1 MLNIFTFGKEKSTI
15 GVQFLFIHLNQN
27 NMKRLLL
34 FIGVLL
40 FMGHSLYGQTIRVTG
55 TVTDATDGQTLPG
68 VTIMVQGT
76 TQGTVTDINGRYELS
91 VAPTA
96 VLVFSFVGMDSQE
109 VPVDGRT
116 VINVAL
122 RLDATQLEEVLV
134 VAYGTARR
142 SSFTGSVSSVSAEK
156 LEAIQVSDIT
166 KALEGMSSG
175 IQSTSGLGQPG
186 ATADIRIRG
195 VGSVN
200 ASSAPLYVV
209 DGFPYSGNINTIPV
223 SDIESITV
231 LKDASATA
239 LYGSRGANGVI
250 VITTKRGR
258 ADVSTFN
265 FRANV
270 GVSERGI
277 PEYDR
282 VSVPEYYEMMWQR
295 IYMESR
301 FVTHT
306 NQNEAFWAE
315 RASNNVIP
323 FLGNYNAYNVPANE
337 VVLTNGQLNPNAQLL
352 WTDNWYDEMHRTGL
366 RQDYV
371 VSASGGT
378 DRATYFISGNYLRDE
393 GVVKASNFDRF
404 SIRANAE
411 SQMRDWVKVG
421 INLGAST
428 SSQNFPQASGTAYVN
443 SFMFSRMVAPIY
455 PVYIYQ
461 PDGTPDLD
469 PDGNKIPDYGATYG
483 RARAYIS
490 NSNPLGTI
498 TLDTRLYNRDALTS
512 RGFVEFSF
520 LNDFKFLINAS
531 NDYYGFSGLTH
542 QNSAFGDAQSFAGRS
557 TRENQRTMNFAANQL
572 LTWNRSFGLHN
583 LDAIVGHE
591 STQYQFNF
599 VNAVRTGFPFPGL
612 SELAAAAT
620 AEGSNS
626 YEHNHRLESYLS
638 RINYEY
644 DNKYYLSAS
653 YRRDGSS
660 RFHKDH
666 RWGDFWSVGASWRA
680 SQEAFLQDA
689 VWLDNLSL
697 RASYGALG
705 NESLPS
711 YYAYLGLYA
720 TGWNNLSFP
729 GLLASRLPTPDLTW
743 ERNNTINLGV
753 DFRVFDRL
761 SMNIEYYIKD
771 SDGLLFQRPIPPSTG
786 FSSIDANIGALRN
799 TGVDIEINAN
809 LVRSQNFAWN
819 VDMMFSHFKNEITEL
834 PQDEMIQGTK
844 RWEVGRS
851 IYDFWIREFAGLNEN
866 GRATWY
872 RDIIDGYDDDGNPI
886 ITGRTTTDV
895 YGQADRYYVGTS
907 IPDFEGSFSSNMR
920 FWNFD
925 FSFMLTYGVGGQVLD
940 GVYQGL
946 MHNGTYG
953 THWHRD
959 ILTSWTPDNTNTDN
973 PILIGDQNQN
983 GTSDR
988 FLFDRDYLSIRSVS
1002 LGYTFPTEML
1012 QNVGVSSTRL
1022 FVTGTNLYTFTSLQ
1036 GMDPMQSFGGM
1047 QGHNYTPLRTIAFG
1061 VSMNF

>member
-1 MLNIFTFGKEKSTI
+1 
-15 GVQFLFIHLNQN
+15 
-27 NMKRLLL
+27 MKRLLL

-40 FMGHSLYGQTIRVTG
+40 FMGHSLYGQSIRVTG

-76 TQGTVTDINGRYELS
+76 TQGTVTDINGRYEFS
-91 VAPTA
+91 VPGDA
-96 VLVFSFVGMDSQE
+96 VLVFSFVGMVTQE
-109 VPVDGRT
+109 VPVGGRT

-122 RLDATQLEEVLV
+122 APDATQLEEVLV

-142 SSFTGSVSSVSAEK
+142 SSFTGSVSSVNAEK
-156 LEAIQVSDIT
+156 LESIQVSDIT

-175 IQSTSGLGQPG
+175 IQATSGLGQPG
-186 ATADIRIRG
+186 ATTDIRIRG

-200 ASSAPLYVV
+200 ASTAPLYVV

-270 GVSERGI
+270 GFSERGI
-277 PEYDR
+277 PEYER
-282 VSVPEYYEMMWQR
+282 VTVPEYYETMWHR
-295 IYMESR
+295 IYNEAR
-301 FVTHT
+301 YVTHT
-306 NQNEAFWAE
+306 DAGEAGWTE
-315 RASNNVIP
+315 RASNNLIP
-323 FLGNYNAYNVPANE
+323 FLGGYNAYNVPDE
-337 VVLTNGQLNPNAQLL
+337 QVVLENGQLNPSAQLL
-352 WTDNWYDEMHRTGL
+352 WTDDWYDELHRTGL

-371 VSASGGT
+371 LSASGGT
-378 DRATYFISGNYLRDE
+378 QDATYFISGNYLKDE
-393 GVVKASNFDRF
+393 GIVRASNFDRF

-428 SSQNFPQASGTAYVN
+428 SAQNFPQASGTAYVN

-455 PVYIYQ
+455 PVYTYQ
-461 PDGTPDLD
+461 PDGTPVLD
-469 PDGNKIPDYGATYG
+469 PDGNKIPDYGATFG

-498 TLDTRLYNRDALTS
+498 TLDTRLYKRDALTS

-520 LNDFKFLINAS
+520 LNDFKFLVNAS
-531 NDYYGFSGLTH
+531 SDYYGYNGLTH
-542 QNSAFGDAQSFAGRS
+542 QNAAYGDAQSFSGRS
-557 TRENQRTMNFAANQL
+557 TRNVQRTMNFATNQL
-572 LTWNRSFGLHN
+572 LTWNRSFDQHTF
-583 LDAIVGHE
+583 DAIIGHE
-591 STQYQFNF
+591 STQYQFNL
-599 VNAVRTGFPFPGL
+599 ASATRTGFPFPGL
-612 SELAAAAT
+612 VELDAAAT
-620 AEGSNS
+620 AEGSSS

-638 RINYEY
+638 RVNY
-644 DNKYYLSAS
+644 DFANKYYLSAS
-653 YRRDGSS
+653 YRMDGSS
-660 RFHKDH
+660 RFHENN
-666 RWGDFWSVGASWRA
+666 RWGSFWSVGASWRV
-680 SQEAFLQDA
+680 SQEAFLQDM

-720 TGWNNLSFP
+720 TGWDNLSFP

-743 ERNNTINLGV
+743 ERNNTINLGL
-753 DFRVFDRL
+753 DFRIFDML
-761 SMNIEYYIKD
+761 SMNIEYYIKE
-771 SDGLLFQRPIPPSTG
+771 SDGLLFDRPIAPSTG
-786 FSSIDANIGALRN
+786 FSSIDANIGALKN
-799 TGVDIEINAN
+799 TGVDIELNAN
-809 LVRSQNFAWN
+809 LVRSENFAWD

-834 PQDEMIQGTK
+834 PQDEMIVGTK

-851 IYDFWIREFAGLNEN
+851 IYDFWIREFAGLNED
-866 GRATWY
+866 GRVMWY
-872 RDIIDGYDDDGNPI
+872 KDIIEGYDDDGDPI
-886 ITGRTTTDV
+886 ISGRETTTS
-895 YGQADRYYVGTS
+895 YGEADRYYVGTS

-940 GVYQGL
+940 GVYQQL
-946 MHNGTYG
+946 MHNGEYG
-953 THWHRD
+953 DHWHRD
-959 ILTSWTPDNTNTDN
+959 ILDSWTPDNTDTDN
-973 PILIGDQNQN
+973 PILLGDQNAN

-1002 LGYTFPTEML
+1002 LGYTLPGAFL
-1012 QNVGVSSTRL
+1012 QNVGMSSARL

-1036 GMDPMQSFGGM
+1036 GMDPMQSFSGM